1 MKLAYQKSYAY
12 ALSAIAA
19 GLAQEKGFKAFWQK
33 VARSR
38 VDTEFS
44 NQVVTLY
51 LTPFAEKQ
59 GWQAVELD
67 EFRQQTIQTCQALV
81 AQSEALFETTAFEF
95 TDAELAALVKE
106 TEIATLSESVLAH
119 LATMPQAVDLLTNSL
134 KEFFAYQNLLGQA
147 LLFFLLEELRKN
159 ERFQRMLTH
168 FQQTD
173 LLGEVQ
179 DMQQAQAELKK
190 FLAEKLTAIE
200 EQIATQDQLFKQAT
214 SQDEVSQIWQQKQGL
229 LARQQE
235 INQAMPEI
243 ASRLA
248 QAQQAWQS
256 TYAEFIQF
264 STQFQQWR
272 QLVTAQLDTIIAA
285 LPELQYTVEKIDRNV
300 EKVLEGQGKVLEG
313 QEVLL
318 EEIRKLGNRLDISAQ
333 VKPRDEF
340 SQYSGATEVL
350 LRQAISKFNQL
361 PNHLNYPQATLHAGS
376 LASALGNF
384 KIAEG
389 LFLEIYQH
397 SQNPQHQALAAFNL
411 FHLYLRQVDY
421 DNALKYLTK
430 AIHWHH
436 SAYVLHNIDR
446 YPLHRLLGA
455 GGMGCVLLCHDTL
468 KEERAN
474 KEHFVAVKCL
484 WESQRGEPKQ
494 IFAEAMAMAR
504 VAGDYVP
511 EPLDYGYAD
520 NIKRERAYFITEWIE
535 GAVDGEA
542 WLAKQGKMDLA
553 TGVAV
558 GIQVAQGLAKAHQH
572 GILHLDLKPANLLL
586 QPAKTGLTVK
596 IIDFGLARIA
606 TSLRQQA
613 VSQKIRSA
621 HSQLAQQIFGTF
633 DYAPPEQWGDIE
645 YRQVTEKSDVFAW
658 GKTLYRLFTGKRPQH
673 NIRQK
678 YLPDAPGLHELLEDC
693 VEVNPAERPKMTEVF
708 ERLMALLPKTTSP
721 KTASRATQSSQTQ
734 VEQITQIE
742 PPSSIK
748 TFEFE
753 IVFVNAKGEIIKRE
767 SKQAQYE
774 IEDLGNGVTLE
785 MVSIPGG
792 TFMMGSPETEEER
805 YDDEGPQHR
814 VTIQSFWMSKYPI
827 TQRQWQAVMG
837 ENPSY
842 FKGDNRPVENVS
854 WEDVVAFCQRLSEK
868 TGKTYCLPSEAEWE
882 YACRAGT
889 TTPFYFGETI
899 TTDLVNYHGEY
910 PYAEAPEDVYREETT
925 EVGIFPPNAFGLYD
939 MHGNVWEW
947 CADPWHDNYNGAPTD
962 GSVWREGGSD
972 GLFALRGGSWGD
984 YARRTRAAIRY
995 RVEPYRRYVLLGVRL
1010 ARQ

>member
-1 MKLAYQKSYAY
+1 MLPKFVHKTFQVVLNAPLLQALGIGDVYSVFREHFELSAQEMKLAYQKSYAY

-119 LATMPQAVDLLTNSL
+119 LATMPQTADLLTDSL
-134 KEFFAYQNLLGQA
+134 KAFLVYENLLGQA

-159 ERFQRMLTH
+159 ERFQRMLSH

-179 DMQQAQAELKK
+179 DMQQAQADLKK
-190 FLAEKLTAIE
+190 FLAEKLTAID
-200 EQIATQDQLFKQAT
+200 EQIATQNQLLAEAA
-214 SQDEVSQIWQQKQGL
+214 SPDELTQIWQQKQGL
-229 LARQQE
+229 LTRQQE

-256 TYAEFIQF
+256 TYTEFIQF
-264 STQFQQWR
+264 SAQFQEWR
-272 QLVTAQLDTIIAA
+272 QLVTVQLDTIMAA

-300 EKVLEGQGKVLEG
+300 EKVLAG

-318 EEIRKLGNRLDISAQ
+318 EEIRKLGDRLDISAQ

-340 SQYSGATEVL
+340 TQYSGATEVL
-350 LRQAISKFNQL
+350 LRQAISQFNQL

-389 LFLEIYQH
+389 LFLEIDQQ

-411 FHLYLRQVDY
+411 FHLYLRQGDY
-421 DNALKYLTK
+421 DKALQYFKK
-430 AIHWHH
+430 AIHLHH
-436 SAYVLHNIDR
+436 SAYVLHNVDR

-468 KEERAN
+468 EEKRTN
-474 KEHFVAVKCL
+474 QEHFVAVKCL
-484 WESQRGEPKQ
+484 WESQQGEPDT
-494 IFAEAMAMAR
+494 IFAEAMTMAR

-511 EPLDYGYAD
+511 KPLDYGYAD

-586 QPAKTGLTVK
+586 QPGETGLTVK

-633 DYAPPEQWGDIE
+633 DYAPPEQWGDAE

-708 ERLMALLPKTTSP
+708 ERLVALLPKTASP

-734 VEQITQIE
+734 VEQVTQIE

-748 TFEFE
+748 TFDFE
-753 IVFVNAKGEIIKRE
+753 IVFSQCKR
-767 SKQAQYE
+767 
-774 IEDLGNGVTLE
+774 
-785 MVSIPGG
+785 
-792 TFMMGSPETEEER
+792 
-805 YDDEGPQHR
+805 
-814 VTIQSFWMSKYPI
+814 
-827 TQRQWQAVMG
+827 
-837 ENPSY
+837 
-842 FKGDNRPVENVS
+842 
-854 WEDVVAFCQRLSEK
+854 
-868 TGKTYCLPSEAEWE
+868 
-882 YACRAGT
+882 
-889 TTPFYFGETI
+889 
-899 TTDLVNYHGEY
+899 
-910 PYAEAPEDVYREETT
+910 
-925 EVGIFPPNAFGLYD
+925 
-939 MHGNVWEW
+939 
-947 CADPWHDNYNGAPTD
+947 
-962 GSVWREGGSD
+962 
-972 GLFALRGGSWGD
+972 
-984 YARRTRAAIRY
+984 
-995 RVEPYRRYVLLGVRL
+995 
-1010 ARQ
+1010 